1 MAATGKFKIEW
12 HGEAVLREIRAIS
25 DEQTKE
31 AAQRIENHLNRYV
44 PVRLKEYPPSRTS
57 ASKHQRRSR
66 GMLRSTIRVSKSK
79 FKGGGY
85 ITLVGDASSAYY
97 AYWVERGTVYTFR
110 QKYGRKGD
118 QYMKRAANAE
128 KARFI
133 YYFKKAV
140 GGN

>member
-1 MAATGKFKIEW
+1 LM
-12 HGEAVLREIRAIS
+12 REFRLIT

-31 AAQRIENHLNRYV
+31 AAQRIEKRLNRHV
-44 PVRLKEYPPSRTS
+44 PVRQKEYPPSKTS
-57 ASKHQRRSR
+57 AGGYHRRSR
-66 GMLRSTIRVSKSK
+66 GLLRSTIRIAKSK

-85 ITLVGDASSAYY
+85 ITLVGNANSAYY

-118 QYMKRAANAE
+118 QYMKRASDAE
-128 KARFI
+128 KARFV

>member
-31 AAQRIENHLNRYV
+31 AAQRIEKRLNKYV
-44 PVRLKEYPPSRTS
+44 PARLKEYPPSRTS

-85 ITLVGDASSAYY
+85 ITLVGDANAYY
-97 AYWVERGTVYTFR
+97 AYWVEKGTVFTFR
-110 QKYGRKGD
+110 QKFGRRGD
-118 QYMKRAANAE
+118 QYMKRAANLE
-128 KARFI
+128 RARFI
-133 YYFKKAV
+133 RNFKKSV
-140 GGN
+140 GGV